1 MFQESLVESTPLLRT
16 RNRWPFLVSVAAQAA
31 ILTLAVTIPL
41 LHPEV
46 LPTHALHHLDF
57 LPPPPKQPT
66 PPPQPVRVQPVVVTS
81 APIAPAMQQP
91 VINTTRVEPFTSDG
105 RQVEGPTIALN
116 IGPANPAAPF
126 SAATPAPTPHVV
138 PAPAANTA
146 PVSISQGV
154 LAGYLLAPI
163 QPQYPVIARAA
174 HVEGTV
180 IIQAI
185 ISKSGTIESAHVISG
200 PSMLQ
205 SAALQAVRNARYRPY
220 LLNQQPTEVETTFSI
235 NFHLG
240 S

>member
-57 LPPPPKQPT
+57 LPPPPKPPT
-66 PPPQPVRVQPVVVTS
+66 PPPQPVRVQPEPATTALTAPPTQVAQIDPGITHQLTS
-81 APIAPAMQQP
+81 DLNP
-91 VINTTRVEPFTSDG
+91 VDNTSLHVAFASPSTSPFT
-105 RQVEGPTIALN
+105 N
-116 IGPANPAAPF
+116 I
-126 SAATPAPTPHVV
+126 TTAPTPHVV
-138 PAPAANTA
+138 PTPAANTA
-146 PVSISQGV
+146 PISISQGV

-163 QPQYPVIARAA
+163 RPEYPVIARTA

-180 IIQAI
+180 VIQAI
-185 ISKSGTIESAHVISG
+185 ISKSGAIESAHVISG
-200 PSMLQ
+200 PIMLQ